1 MKIIEVIADAGHEDT
16 IRGIA
21 EQHLVEDI
29 WFSTVNADGRIAA
42 RLLVRAEQ
50 RQAVLNVLQT
60 ILSASD
66 NARILVHPIEVSLP
80 KYKDDDDENTKRNL
94 SAIISRE
101 EIYTQVEKGSQ
112 LNSNFLILILLSAI
126 VSAIG
131 LLEDN
136 VAVIIGAMVIAP
148 LLGPNIAFALG
159 TTLGDSELIAKSA
172 RVIASGIALAIGVAA
187 GIGYFWP
194 DLIYSNEVLARTDV
208 TFSGTAIALASGAAG
223 ALSLVTSVSGVLVG
237 VMVAVALMPPATTIG
252 LMLSAGDTQ
261 SAFGALL
268 LLAMNIACINLSAKL
283 VFLYKGVRPRTWFE
297 ARKAKQSR
305 ALSIVFWISMLLV
318 IALAMYLR
326 KHEIGRAHV

>member
-29 WFSTVNADGRIAA
+29 WFSTVNADGRVAA
-42 RLLVRAEQ
+42 RLLVRPDQ

-60 ILSASD
+60 ILSASE

-80 KYKDDDDENTKRNL
+80 KLKNDDDDVNRSK

-101 EIYTQVEKGSQ
+101 EIYTQVEKGTYLGS
-112 LNSNFLILILLSAI
+112 SFVILIILSAI

-159 TTLGDSELIAKSA
+159 TTLGDSALIIKSA
-172 RVIASGIALAIGVAA
+172 KVITAGIALAVGVAYA
-187 GIGYFWP
+187 IGYVWP
-194 DLIYSNEVLARTDV
+194 DLLYSDEVLARTDV

-223 ALSLVTSVSGVLVG
+223 ALSLLTSVSGVLVG

-261 SAFGALL
+261 AAFGALL

-283 VFLYKGVRPRTWFE
+283 VFLYKGVQPRTWLE
-297 ARKAKQSR
+297 ARKANQSR
-305 ALSIVFWISMLLV
+305 TLSIVFWISLLMLLV
-318 IALAMYLR
+318 LTMYLR
-326 KHEIGRAHV
+326 QRI